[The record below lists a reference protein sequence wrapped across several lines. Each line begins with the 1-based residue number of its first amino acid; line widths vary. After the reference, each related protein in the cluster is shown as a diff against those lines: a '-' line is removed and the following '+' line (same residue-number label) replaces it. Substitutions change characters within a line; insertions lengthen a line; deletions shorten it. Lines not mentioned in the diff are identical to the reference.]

1 MEVEL
6 LCKGRGIPAPTV
18 RMYHQGLSL
27 TSESHDPSIAQKRL
41 VVNQATVGE
50 YYCLASNT
58 IVPPEGGK
66 RPQLAH
72 RIIVLEMISECK
84 IL

>member
-1 MEVEL
+1 MVEL

-18 RMYHQGLSL
+18 RMYHGNLSL
-27 TSESHDPSIAQKRL
+27 TSESHDPSIAQKHL

-58 IVPPEGGK
+58 IVSPEGGE

-72 RIIVLEMISECK
+72 KIIKLEMIGE
-84 IL
+84 